1 MTTSRKIAIAA
12 LLVAIGVLVWDKT
25 RPDGSIT
32 QPASAQAHNATTSK
46 PATAPPRLAQQTT
59 PTPSLRP
66 IGPPLMTASSPA
78 SKKSTL
84 TPGYPPHQTHPNP
97 CANKTWPPNL
107 PLTLSPPALKPLSTP
122 SVHHKINRSITCPAT
137 SSPPLPPFSPPSR
150 KKSPS
155 AKAPNSRIC
164 LPPCPSS
171 PASLLARTTDA
182 PSSTDAWSSSEKL
195 SDPGSSSTYNPI
207 KSNCSVAPL
216 VHPSSLNRNTTV
228 NGPKVRPA
236 STDGNYHV
244 LCKVHMNLCR
254 NL

>member
-107 PLTLSPPALKPLSTP
+107 PLTLSPPASKPLSTP

-137 SSPPLPPFSPPSR
+137 SSPPLPTAGSACHPARPLRHPYWPGLPMRPPRRTPGLPR
-150 KKSPS
+150 KNYRTLG
-155 AKAPNSRIC
+155 ARQ
-164 LPPCPSS
+164 
-171 PASLLARTTDA
+171 RTT
-182 PSSTDAWSSSEKL
+182 
-195 SDPGSSSTYNPI
+195 
-207 KSNCSVAPL
+207 
-216 VHPSSLNRNTTV
+216 R
-228 NGPKVRPA
+228 
-236 STDGNYHV
+236 
-244 LCKVHMNLCR
+244 
-254 NL
+254 